1 MNQPQLTRMSAA
13 PRHGGT
19 AARRHGKRIA
29 QGTRASA
36 KAQGES
42 ASGKLCAGGQLI
54 RARLRARRP
63 RGGLVGYPA
72 GKLTGVPAG

>member
-19 AARRHGKRIA
+19 AARQAHNARHQRKRK
-29 QGTRASA
+29 GA
-36 KAQGES
+36 KAGS
-42 ASGKLCAGGQLI
+42 ASGKLCAGRRLI

-63 RGGLVGYPA
+63 RGELVGYPA